1 MKKSIFTILPMALL
15 ASCSSELME
24 TADNAVNGGDVEKV
38 SIVSHPFVFDDDT
51 RTSLTATDKGISFA
65 WANYDA
71 LGVFPIAPTTNNQ
84 ARQALSVPADCETD
98 AHYASF
104 DGAGWELKKGNTYA
118 AYCPY
123 NGSLPA
129 ETPYTEVP
137 IDMTGQDGTLE
148 TIGKKYDYMYAPSS
162 FAEENVNG
170 HTHEVVFDF
179 QHAIAILQF
188 KLTMPVAATWK
199 SFTLTNMGP
208 TKCWTTSATM
218 NVQDGSVTSK
228 VESSDITLALKNVT
242 TTANNKMVTLYV
254 AVLPT
259 EIGNMRLTATTSD
272 NKSCCKYFSTKKIIE
287 AGKAYRCRES
297 QQGWLVIEQYDGYEN
312 GYAYVD
318 LGLSVKWATMNVG
331 SIYDGWAGK
340 YYAWGETKAYG
351 EEDSS
356 NDMNYNYNSNNSYS
370 KSYYDLSTY
379 KWNNSSYYISLTKY
393 CTNSS
398 HGTVDN
404 KTSLDP
410 DDDAAIQNWG
420 GAWRMPTE
428 EELEELINNCYWVW
442 TNGYEYYNPN
452 TSSIVQSLNGY
463 IVYAAKSSS
472 DKGQIVYNSTP
483 SSDYS
488 LFDSHIFL
496 PASGYREN
504 STLSRRGVQGIYWS
518 SSRSTSDEFARCIL
532 FEEEYCKKRVF
543 TRYLGGSVR
552 AVCE

>member
-1 MKKSIFTILPMALL
+1 MKKSIFTFLPMALL
-15 ASCSSELME
+15 ASCSSEFME
-24 TADNAVNGGDVEKV
+24 IADNAVNGGDVEKV

-51 RTSLTATDKGISFA
+51 RTSLTATENSISFA
-65 WANYDA
+65 WADYDA

-148 TIGKKYDYMYAPSS
+148 TIGKKYDYMFAPSS
-162 FAEENVNG
+162 FAEEKVNS

-179 QHAIAILQF
+179 QHAIAILQL

-199 SFTLTNMGP
+199 NLTITNTRGVFVA
-208 TKCWTTSATM
+208 SATI
-218 NVQDGSVTSK
+218 NVHDGTVTSNIK
-228 VESSDITLALKNVT
+228 SSDITLALNNVE
-242 TTANNKMVTLYV
+242 TTANNKEITLYV

-259 EIGNMRLTATTSD
+259 VINTLSLTATTS
-272 NKSCCKYFSTKKIIE
+272 NNESYCASAVGKTLV
-287 AGKAYRCRES
+287 AGKAYRFTTS
-297 QQGWLVIEQYDGYEN
+297 FNTAALPSGDGYEN

-331 SIYDGWAGK
+331 AISVTDYGK

-351 EEDSS
+351 EEDTS
-356 NDMNYNYNSNNSYS
+356 NDMNYNYNSKNSYV
-370 KSYYDLSTY
+370 KAYFDWNTY
-379 KWNNSSYYISLTKY
+379 KWCNGSETSMTKY
-393 CTNSS
+393 CTDSQY
-398 HGTVDN
+398 GTVDN
-404 KTSLDP
+404 KTTLAP
-410 DDDAAIQNWG
+410 EDDAATQNWG
-420 GAWRMPTE
+420 GSWRMPIHE
-428 EELEELINNCYWVW
+428 EQIELVNNCYWVW
-442 TNGYEYYNPN
+442 TSSYNG
-452 TSSIVQSLNGY
+452 SGIAGH
-463 IVYAAKSSS
+463 IVYAAKSPS
-472 DKGQIVYNSTP
+472 DKGQVVYIGDTP

-488 LFDSHIFL
+488 LSDSHIFL
-496 PASGYREN
+496 PAAG
-504 STLSRRGVQGIYWS
+504 SRYHGSLIDTGSFAYYWS
-518 SSRSTSDEFARCIL
+518 SSLYDGSNYYPWYMGFNTL
-532 FEEEYCKKRVF
+532 
-543 TRYLGGSVR
+543 RYRGCLYESGRYEGLAVR

>member
-1 MKKSIFTILPMALL
+1 MKKSIYTILPMVLL

-24 TADNAVNGGDVEKV
+24 TADNAVKGGDVEKV

-51 RTSLTATDKGISFA
+51 RTSLTATSNSISFA
-65 WANYDA
+65 WADYDA

-148 TIGKKYDYMYAPSS
+148 TIGKKYDYMYDPSS
-162 FAEENVNG
+162 FAEAIKAG

-179 QHAIAILQF
+179 QHAIAILQL

-199 SFTLTNMGP
+199 SLTLTNMGAANG
-208 TKCWTTSATM
+208 WTTSATM

-228 VESSDITLALKNVT
+228 AESSDITLALNNVT
-242 TTANNKMVTLYV
+242 TTANNKEVTLYV
-254 AVLPT
+254 AVLPM
-259 EIGNMRLTATTSD
+259 EIGTLSLTATTS
-272 NKSCCKYFSTKKIIE
+272 NNESYCASATGKTVE
-287 AGKAYRCRES
+287 AGKAYRFTTS
-297 QQGWLVIEQYDGYEN
+297 LAPLFTSSGYEN
-312 GYAYVD
+312 AYAYVD

-331 SIYDGWAGK
+331 ASSVMDYGK

-351 EEDSS
+351 EEDQTNSR
-356 NDMNYNYNSNNSYS
+356 NYQNAGSYT
-370 KSYYDLSTY
+370 KSYYDWSTY
-379 KWNNSSYYISLTKY
+379 KWSDDDLFNKY
-393 CTNSS
+393 TTTNEMA
-398 HGTVDN
+398 
-404 KTSLDP
+404 LAP
-410 DDDAAIQNWG
+410 EDDAAVQNWG
-420 GAWRMPTE
+420 GAWRMPTNAE
-428 EELEELINNCYWVW
+428 QDELVSNCYWVW
-442 TNGYEYYNPN
+442 TSSYNG
-452 TSSIVQSLNGY
+452 SGIAGY
-463 IVYAAKSSS
+463 IVYAAKASSY
-472 DKGQIVYNSTP
+472 KGQVVYSGNTP

-488 LFDSHIFL
+488 PSDAHVFL
-496 PASGYREN
+496 PAAGYRRYSSLNSVGTIGDYSSSSFSGYSDYVLEVYFN
-504 STLSRRGVQGIYWS
+504 SDNCGCNYFSPGCVGR
-518 SSRSTSDEFARCIL
+518 
-532 FEEEYCKKRVF
+532 
-543 TRYLGGSVR
+543 SVR

>member
-1 MKKSIFTILPMALL
+1 MNKSIFTILPMALL

-24 TADNAVNGGDVEKV
+24 TTDNVVKGGDVEKV

-51 RTSLTATDKGISFA
+51 RTSLTATENSISFA
-65 WANYDA
+65 WADYDA

-129 ETPYTEVP
+129 ETPYTEVL

-179 QHAIAILQF
+179 QHAIAILQL

-199 SFTLTNMGP
+199 RLTVTNVGDEM
-208 TKCWTTSATM
+208 TKTKKIWTSKATM
-218 NVQDGSVTSK
+218 NVQDGVVTSK
-228 VESSDITLALKNVT
+228 IESSSIDLALRNVVT
-242 TTANNKMVTLYV
+242 TASNKEITLYV

-259 EIGNMRLTATTSD
+259 EIGTLSLTATTS
-272 NKSCCKYFSTKKIIE
+272 NNESYCASATGKTIV
-287 AGKAYRCRES
+287 AGKAYRFTTTFNIAALPS
-297 QQGWLVIEQYDGYEN
+297 GDGYEN
-312 GYAYVD
+312 DYAYVD
-318 LGLSVKWATMNVG
+318 LGLSVKWATVNVG
-331 SIYDGWAGK
+331 ATNATDYGK

-351 EEDSS
+351 EEDQS
-356 NDMNYNYNSNNSYS
+356 NARNYSYAD
-370 KSYYDLSTY
+370 SYTKTYYYWNTY
-379 KWNNSSYYISLTKY
+379 KWSNDDEGNSFSKY
-393 CTNSS
+393 TTSS
-398 HGTVDN
+398 
-404 KTSLDP
+404 KTTLGP
-410 DDDAAIQNWG
+410 EDDAATQNWG
-420 GAWRMPTE
+420 GAWRMPTLAE
-428 EELEELINNCYWVW
+428 QVELVNNCYWVW
-442 TNGYEYYNPN
+442 TSSYNG
-452 TSSIVQSLNGY
+452 SGVAGY

-472 DKGQIVYNSTP
+472 DEGKVVYNGNTP

-488 LFDSHIFL
+488 LYDSHIFL
-496 PASGYREN
+496 PAAGDRSISPFDDAGASGYY
-504 STLSRRGVQGIYWS
+504 LS
-518 SSRSTSDEFARCIL
+518 SSLSYGNSYDAWLMYFDSGFRSSGNSDRC
-532 FEEEYCKKRVF
+532 C
-543 TRYLGGSVR
+543 GQSVR